1 LARAHRGNGNGGAWL
16 VSTKIVALVKKLE
29 EEAEDVT
36 GEIAERLS
44 RSMPSLQEMPPELR
58 SALQDYSRQAYLSLL
73 GHLKRGEVPPDPLD
87 IKDLK
92 RLDLS
97 EILRALQ
104 VGSEIVWRRIREIW
118 AREGGTTEETIYA
131 AEVLWN
137 FYFQAS
143 NMVTR
148 HYTAQQEEMIRG
160 FNDLLNRIRSTSDRD
175 QLISTALEGVCR
187 DLGFRRAVLFALEGE
202 NLVPL
207 GAHAEGKEG
216 WARRLVEERRPVPLP
231 PLAEIPEAR
240 AVHEGRMVVF
250 RAGDRRSVAF
260 IVPRPGSFVALLP
273 LRIGGSVRGLVYL
286 ETDDAWT
293 VIGRRNQELLSSYA
307 DTVSMAWENTNLY
320 RELMAKRRAM
330 DQLLSRVNT
339 AHEEERA
346 RIARE
351 LHDSVA
357 QSLLKIIYT
366 AGFALDFLKEDP
378 SLAVDEIEEVQQRA
392 KECLQELRAI
402 MANLR
407 PVSLDILGL
416 KDSIIR
422 YAEQYE
428 EEYAIT
434 VELDLQGLEDL
445 TPSVELAIFRILQE
459 QLANVRKHSNA
470 DWVKV
475 QTSLENG
482 DLVLTVQDNGVGFD
496 PSEVG
501 RAQEGGKHL
510 GIMAMRERAELL
522 GGELFI
528 DSAPGKGTRITVRIP
543 MISRKG
549 S

>member
-1 LARAHRGNGNGGAWL
+1 M
-16 VSTKIVALVKKLE
+16 VSAKIVELVERLE

-44 RSMPSLQEMPPELR
+44 RSIPSLQDMPPELS
-58 SALQDYSRQAYLSLL
+58 SALQSYSRQAYLSLL
-73 GHLKRGEVPPDPLD
+73 GHLKRGEVPQDPLD

-118 AREGGTTEETIYA
+118 SREGGTTEDTIYA

-148 HYTAQQEEMIRG
+148 HYTAQQEEMVRG
-160 FNDLLNRIRSTSDRD
+160 FNDLLNRIRSISDRD
-175 QLISTALEGVCR
+175 QLISVALEGACG
-187 DLGFRRAVLFALEGE
+187 DLGFRRAVFFGIEGE

-207 GAHAEGKEG
+207 GAFAEGDDG
-216 WARRLVEERRPVPLP
+216 WAKRLVEERKPVPIS
-231 PLAEIPEAR
+231 PLAETPEAR
-240 AVHEGRMVVF
+240 AVREGNPLILRTE
-250 RAGDRRSVAF
+250 DRRSVAF
-260 IVPRPGSFVALLP
+260 IDPLPGSFVALLP
-273 LRIGGSVRGLVYL
+273 LRMGESVRGLIYL
-286 ETDDAWT
+286 ETDDAWSI
-293 VIGRRNQELLSSYA
+293 IGRRNQELLASYA

-320 RELMAKRRAM
+320 REVMAKRRAM

-351 LHDSVA
+351 LHDSIA

-378 SLAVDEIEEVQQRA
+378 ALAVDEIEEVQQRA

-416 KDSIIR
+416 KDSIVR

-434 VELDLQGLEDL
+434 VELDLQGLENL
-445 TPSVELAIFRILQE
+445 TPPVELAIFRILQE

-475 QTSLENG
+475 KTALEDG
-482 DLVLTVQDNGVGFD
+482 DLVLTVEDNGVGFD
-496 PSEVG
+496 PTEIG

-543 MISRKG
+543 MISRKEV
-549 S
+549 